1 MEDVDVRNLYIH
13 DTAGRLSHQIA
24 SDWCLMEPPEWAMRL
39 SKARKCMKMPISSRS
54 EMVMLPAGLEA
65 EQSSFRMSSGHGM
78 YHTNGSSGLVPPNQT
93 PPTPH
98 LDASTR
104 PW

>member
-39 SKARKCMKMPISSRS
+39 SKARKCMKMPMSSRS

-65 EQSSFRMSSGHGM
+65 EQSSFRM
-78 YHTNGSSGLVPPNQT
+78 L
-93 PPTPH
+93 
-98 LDASTR
+98 
-104 PW
+104 